1 MYSPKIREDLI
12 PYLYKLAHFLN
23 VPMTKTVN
31 SILEEVV
38 DRLRDKGYFALFHEL
53 DQEKEAGR
61 RLDDYFK
68 EVNSHDCIKG
78 ASHHKGSGRCRPPSA
93 QTS

>member
-23 VPMTKTVN
+23 VPMTKIVN
-31 SILEEVV
+31 SILEEVI
-38 DRLRDKGYFALFHEL
+38 DKLREKGYFALFHEL
-53 DQEKEAGR
+53 DQEKEAGK

-68 EVNSHDCIKG
+68 EVISDDYIER
-78 ASHHKGSGRCRPPSA
+78 ASHH
-93 QTS
+93 